1 MQFTFIYVSIAPST
15 DMVTT
20 EGLRLFKL
28 RISAK
33 LDQTKDRHELS
44 FHFNGSLQVA
54 FMAQH
59 TFYQS
64 HTFHMRG
71 VGGKVPI

>member
-1 MQFTFIYVSIAPST
+1 MSYLFTLMDPS
-15 DMVTT
+15 
-20 EGLRLFKL
+20 
-28 RISAK
+28 
-33 LDQTKDRHELS
+33 
-44 FHFNGSLQVA
+44 QVA